1 MPPPE
6 RVARGLVV
14 GKFCPL
20 HLGHE
25 RLIDFAATRCRQLL
39 VIGWSQPGFPGYS
52 AERRERWL
60 RARFPQATVAVLD
73 DARLAALCTQH
84 GLPVRTLPQD
94 SDNEHV
100 QREFTAWLCLSL
112 FGGPVQAV
120 YTGEDY
126 GDGFAQA
133 LATHFGAPVRHE
145 RLERALDVG
154 QACGTQLRADPH
166 AHRHGL
172 APQVYAGYVQRVAFI
187 GGESSGKT
195 TLARVMAERLQTA
208 WVPEYGRTLWE
219 QQGGELTPDDL
230 LRIAMAQPQHED
242 ETARHAHR
250 WLFCDTT
257 PLVTLGYSGWM
268 SGTAPEALRQ
278 AALRPYDL
286 LFLCAPDIPFDQDGT
301 RMGEAFRAQ
310 QHAWY
315 VRELE
320 ARGVDYV
327 LLEGGGWKRA
337 SRACTASWRSGR
349 TIGSVWPSLC
359 RASPRSAVRGKPSV
373 GPALQEA
380 RHKNPRFRGVFRSL
394 HQPGDQSPRVSSEAL
409 PPAAVVFTVTVF
421 SVAKRNR

>member
-1 MPPPE
+1 MPLPE

-25 RLIDFAATRCRQLL
+25 RLIEFASTRCQQLL

-52 AERRERWL
+52 AVRRERWL

-73 DARLAALCTQH
+73 DVRLAALCVQR
-84 GLPVRTLPQD
+84 GAAVRTLPQD
-94 SDNEHV
+94 SDDEHV

-133 LATHFGAPVRHE
+133 LAMHFDAPVRHE
-145 RLERALDVG
+145 RLERTLDVG
-154 QACGTQLRADPH
+154 QASGTQLRADPH
-166 AHRHGL
+166 AHRRSL
-172 APQVYAGYVQRVAFI
+172 SAEVYEDYVQRVAFI

-219 QQGGELTPDDL
+219 QQGGDLVPDDL
-230 LRIAMAQPQHED
+230 LRIAMTQPQHE
-242 ETARHAHR
+242 EEAVRRAHR

-268 SGTAPEALRQ
+268 FGTAPEALRQ
-278 AALRPYDL
+278 AAMRPYDL
-286 LFLCAPDIPFDQDGT
+286 LFVCAPDIPFDQDGT
-301 RMGEAFRAQ
+301 RVGAAFRAQ

-315 VRELE
+315 VRELQ

-327 LLEGGGWKRA
+327 LLEGDLETRIARVQRELATRA
-337 SRACTASWRSGR
+337 DNR
-349 TIGSVWPSLC
+349 
-359 RASPRSAVRGKPSV
+359 
-373 GPALQEA
+373 
-380 RHKNPRFRGVFRSL
+380 
-394 HQPGDQSPRVSSEAL
+394 
-409 PPAAVVFTVTVF
+409 F
-421 SVAKRNR
+421 SVAQPL

>member
-1 MPPPE
+1 MLLPE

-25 RLIDFAATRCRQLL
+25 HLIEFAATRCTQLL

-133 LATHFGAPVRHE
+133 LATHFGASVRHE

-195 TLARVMAERLQTA
+195 TLARVMAERLQTV

-257 PLVTLGYSGWM
+257 PMVTLGYSGWM

-301 RMGEAFRAQ
+301 RVGEAFRAE

-327 LLEGGGWKRA
+327 LLEGGLEARIARVHGELAKRA
-337 SRACTASWRSGR
+337 DNR
-349 TIGSVWPSLC
+349 
-359 RASPRSAVRGKPSV
+359 
-373 GPALQEA
+373 
-380 RHKNPRFRGVFRSL
+380 
-394 HQPGDQSPRVSSEAL
+394 
-409 PPAAVVFTVTVF
+409 F
-421 SVAKRNR
+421 SVAQPL

>member
-1 MPPPE
+1 MPLPE

-25 RLIDFAATRCRQLL
+25 RLIEFASTRCQQLL

-52 AERRERWL
+52 VVRRERWL

-73 DARLAALCTQH
+73 DVRLAALCVQR
-84 GLPVRTLPQD
+84 GAAVRTLPQD
-94 SDNEHV
+94 SDDEHV

-133 LATHFGAPVRHE
+133 LAMHFDAPVRHE
-145 RLERALDVG
+145 RLERARDVG
-154 QACGTQLRADPH
+154 QASGTQLRADPH
-166 AHRHGL
+166 AHRHSL
-172 APQVYAGYVQRVAFI
+172 SAEVYADYVQRVAFI

-219 QQGGELTPDDL
+219 QQGGDLVPDDL
-230 LRIAMAQPQHED
+230 LRIAMTQPQHED
-242 ETARHAHR
+242 KAARRAHR

-268 SGTAPEALRQ
+268 FGMAPQPLRQ
-278 AALRPYDL
+278 AARRRYDL
-286 LFLCAPDIPFDQDGT
+286 LFLCSPDIPFDQDGT
-301 RMGEAFRAQ
+301 RVGEAFRAQ

-315 VRELE
+315 LE
-320 ARGVDYV
+320 QLQAEGVEHV
-327 LLEGGGWKRA
+327 LLEGDLETRIARVQRELATRA
-337 SRACTASWRSGR
+337 DNR
-349 TIGSVWPSLC
+349 
-359 RASPRSAVRGKPSV
+359 
-373 GPALQEA
+373 
-380 RHKNPRFRGVFRSL
+380 
-394 HQPGDQSPRVSSEAL
+394 
-409 PPAAVVFTVTVF
+409 F
-421 SVAKRNR
+421 SVAQPL

>member
-1 MPPPE
+1 MLLPE

-14 GKFCPL
+14 GKCCPL

-25 RLIDFAATRCRQLL
+25 HLIEFAATRCTQLL

-230 LRIAMAQPQHED
+230 VRIAMAQPQHED

-268 SGTAPEALRQ
+268 FGTAPEALRQ

-301 RMGEAFRAQ
+301 RVGEAFRAQ

-327 LLEGGGWKRA
+327 LLEGGWKRA
-337 SRACTASWRSGR
+337 SRACRASWRSGR

-380 RHKNPRFRGVFRSL
+380 GHKKPRFRGVFRSL

-421 SVAKRNR
+421 SVAKRSR

>member
-1 MPPPE
+1 MPLPE

-20 HLGHE
+20 HRGHE
-25 RLIDFAATRCRQLL
+25 RLIDFAATRCQQLL
-39 VIGWSQPGFPGYS
+39 VIGWSQPGFAGYS
-52 AERRERWL
+52 AARRERWL

-84 GLPVRTLPQD
+84 GLPVRALPQD
-94 SDNEHV
+94 SDDEQV
-100 QREFTAWLCLSL
+100 QRDFTAWLCLNL

-154 QACGTQLRADPH
+154 QACGTELRSDPH

-172 APQVYAGYVQRVAFI
+172 APQVYADHVQRVAFI

-195 TLARVMAERLQTA
+195 TLARVLAERLQTV

-219 QQGGELTPDDL
+219 QRGGELTPGDL
-230 LRIAMAQPQHED
+230 LRIAMTQPQHED
-242 ETARHAHR
+242 EAVRRAHR

-268 SGTAPEALRQ
+268 FGTAPQPLRQ
-278 AALRPYDL
+278 AARRRYDL

-301 RMGEAFRAQ
+301 RVGKAFRTQ

-315 VRELE
+315 LE
-320 ARGVDYV
+320 QLQAEGVEHV
-327 LLEGGGWKRA
+327 LLEGDLETRIARVQGELAKRA
-337 SRACTASWRSGR
+337 DNR
-349 TIGSVWPSLC
+349 
-359 RASPRSAVRGKPSV
+359 
-373 GPALQEA
+373 
-380 RHKNPRFRGVFRSL
+380 
-394 HQPGDQSPRVSSEAL
+394 
-409 PPAAVVFTVTVF
+409 F
-421 SVAKRNR
+421 SVAQPL

>member
-1 MPPPE
+1 MPLPE
-6 RVARGLVV
+6 RAARGLVV

-25 RLIDFAATRCRQLL
+25 RLIEFAAARCMQLL

-60 RARFPQATVAVLD
+60 RERFPQATVAVLD
-73 DARLAALCTQH
+73 DARLAALCAQR
-84 GLPVRTLPQD
+84 GEAIRTLPQD
-94 SDNEHV
+94 SDDEQV
-100 QREFTAWLCLSL
+100 QRDFTAWLCVHL

-133 LATHFGAPVRHE
+133 LAARFGAPVRHE

-166 AHRHGL
+166 AHRCGL
-172 APQVYAGYVQRVAFI
+172 APEVYAGYVQRVAFI

-195 TLARVMAERLQTA
+195 TLARTLAGRLQTA

-219 QQGGELTPDDL
+219 QQGGELLPADL
-230 LRIAMAQPQHED
+230 LRIARTQPRHED
-242 ETARHAHR
+242 EAARRAYR

-268 SGTAPEALRQ
+268 FGTAPEPLRQ
-278 AALRPYDL
+278 AARRRYDL

-301 RMGEAFRAQ
+301 RVDEVFRAQ

-315 VRELE
+315 LQQLQAE
-320 ARGVDYV
+320 AVVHV
-327 LLEGGGWKRA
+327 LLEGDLETRIARVQSALAKRA
-337 SRACTASWRSGR
+337 DNRFSG
-349 TIGSVWPSLC
+349 
-359 RASPRSAVRGKPSV
+359 
-373 GPALQEA
+373 
-380 RHKNPRFRGVFRSL
+380 
-394 HQPGDQSPRVSSEAL
+394 
-409 PPAAVVFTVTVF
+409 
-421 SVAKRNR
+421 VA

>member
-1 MPPPE
+1 MPLPE

-25 RLIDFAATRCRQLL
+25 RLIDFAATRCQQLL
-39 VIGWSQPGFPGYS
+39 VIGWSQPGFAGYS
-52 AERRERWL
+52 ARERWL

-84 GLPVRTLPQD
+84 GLPVRALPQD
-94 SDNEHV
+94 SDDEQV
-100 QREFTAWLCLSL
+100 QRDFTAWLCLNL

-154 QACGTQLRADPH
+154 QACGTELRSDPH

-172 APQVYAGYVQRVAFI
+172 APQVYADHVQRVAFI

-195 TLARVMAERLQTA
+195 TLARVLAERLQTV

-219 QQGGELTPDDL
+219 QRGGELTPGDL
-230 LRIAMAQPQHED
+230 LRIAMTQPQHED
-242 ETARHAHR
+242 EAVRRAHR

-257 PLVTLGYSGWM
+257 PLVTLGCGWM
-268 SGTAPEALRQ
+268 FGTAPQPLRQ
-278 AALRPYDL
+278 AARRRYDL

-301 RMGEAFRAQ
+301 RVGEAFRA
-310 QHAWY
+310 AC
-315 VRELE
+315 VVPG
-320 ARGVDYV
+320 AAAGRGC
-327 LLEGGGWKRA
+327 
-337 SRACTASWRSGR
+337 RACAAGRRSGDAHR
-349 TIGSVWPSLC
+349 TRAGRAGEAGGQSVQCGPASVEPSPARL
-359 RASPRSAVRGKPSV
+359 RQKSSALQPGKPSV
-373 GPALQEA
+373 GPPLQEA
-380 RHKNPRFRGVFRSL
+380 KHKTPRSRGFVYIKQAISRPGSAARRCRRRLWCSPSPSFR
-394 HQPGDQSPRVSSEAL
+394 
-409 PPAAVVFTVTVF
+409 
-421 SVAKRNR
+421 